1 MNKILQKQ
9 IKVNADKCFGC
20 GNSVKISYE
29 LTSVDGPEGWSDV
42 SFYAPIVDCSYCEKK
57 IFAPEYQIIENEA
70 MCIAAGV
77 LTPDEIK
84 AIRKKIDWGKNN
96 VTFSQILGFG
106 SSTIA
111 RYESGSSIPS
121 KAHNRIL
128 KLLKYPDV
136 LKDFEESEEYHKFFK
151 VKKSKNI
158 NKEVSFTDGN
168 IIYHG
173 FGNVAALPTAEQEK
187 IKKQSTNQN
196 IIKRAI

>member
-1 MNKILQKQ
+1 MNKILEKQ

-29 LTSVDGPEGWSDV
+29 LTSVDGPEGWGDV
-42 SFYAPIVDCSYCEKK
+42 SFYAPIVDCSNCEKK

-84 AIRKKIDWGKNN
+84 AIRKKIPWGNNN
-96 VTFSQILGFG
+96 VTFSKILGFG

-111 RYESGSSIPS
+111 RYESGGSIPS

-128 KLLKYPDV
+128 NLLKYPDV
-136 LKDFEESEEYHKFFK
+136 IRDFELSEEYKKYF
-151 VKKSKNI
+151 KSKKVQP
-158 NKEVSFTDGN
+158 NKRVVNFTDGN
-168 IIYHG
+168 IVYPEFSQVASLPSSERESIYKNS
-173 FGNVAALPTAEQEK
+173 FR
-187 IKKQSTNQN
+187 QN
-196 IIKRAI
+196 II